1 MSADRIAAA
10 VQRITAAGFSPP
22 RPARDPVNAPMIRNW
37 TEALGDDNPLY
48 ADHDLAPP
56 AMAQVW
62 TMRGLRPAPD
72 PDDPLTAISAAL
84 DDSGYTSVVA
94 TDSDQTYDRYLRHGE
109 HVAVRTRL
117 VDVTGPKRTRLGEGF
132 FATTESVW
140 TVDGEQ
146 VARMTFRIL
155 KFRPDR
161 ISGGSRERSP
171 ATSPVTAP
179 APRIRPV
186 VTADTAFFW
195 AGAAAGELR
204 IQRCTGCGA
213 LRHPP
218 GPACPACG
226 ADKPDHVVATGRGEV
241 FSYVVHHHP
250 AIPGRRLPVVVALVA
265 LPEGVRVLGELLD
278 VDPERVRIGMPV
290 RIAWDHGARQHS
302 DDDLALPAWRPAELR
317 DLPPLRL
324 PVTPTFVIASA
335 LATRD
340 FQDVHHDRDL
350 AVQRGGKDIF
360 VNILTTTGLVQ
371 RYVTD
376 WAGPGSR
383 IRRIAIRLGMPC
395 HPGDELAFSGH
406 HRPDTDEIAVTGRV
420 AAGAH
425 VTGTV
430 EVELP

>member
-1 MSADRIAAA
+1 MSAAGAAPSGEQITQQIAAA
-10 VQRITAAGFSPP
+10 AARIAAAGFSPP
-22 RPARDPVNAPMIRNW
+22 RPARDPINAAMIRNW

-48 ADHDLAPP
+48 STTDLAPP

-62 TMRGLRPAPD
+62 TMRGMRPAPD

-84 DDSGYTSVVA
+84 DEAGYTSVVA
-94 TDSDQTYDRYLRHGE
+94 TDSDQTYDRYPRLGE
-109 HVAVRTRL
+109 HLAVRTRL
-117 VDVTGPKRTRLGEGF
+117 VDVSGPKRTRLGEGF

-140 TVDGEQ
+140 TADGEQ
-146 VARMTFRIL
+146 LASMTFRIL
-155 KFRPDR
+155 KFRP
-161 ISGGSRERSP
+161 GTASP
-171 ATSPVTAP
+171 APAP
-179 APRIRPV
+179 QPRIRPMI
-186 VTADTAFFW
+186 TADTAFFW
-195 AGAAAGELR
+195 AGTAVGELR
-204 IQRCTGCGA
+204 IQRCTGCRA

-218 GPACPACG
+218 GPACPTCG
-226 ADKPDHVVATGRGEV
+226 ADKPDHVVVAGRGEV

-278 VDPERVRIGMPV
+278 VDPARVRVGMPV
-290 RIAWDHGARQHS
+290 RIAWDHSASHHS
-302 DDDLALPAWRPAELR
+302 DDDLVLPAWRPAELR

-371 RYVTD
+371 RFVTD
-376 WAGPGSR
+376 WAGPQAR
-383 IRRIAIRLGMPC
+383 VRRVAIRLGVPC
-395 HPGDELAFSGH
+395 HPGDVLDFSGH
-406 HRPDTDEIAVTGRV
+406 YRPDTAEVAVTGRV

-430 EVELP
+430 RVELP